1 MTMRRHSVLIGVVLL
16 MGQMGSQAVASD
28 ISTIF
33 KEVKG
38 AVAVILT
45 VQREFDPGSVDG
57 FVNREGLG
65 SGVLISDDGK
75 VVTAAHVVHTADK
88 VEAVFPSGQRIQG
101 RVLGSAPWADIAL
114 IQLDRA
120 PKAVNPV
127 TFGNSDK
134 MSVGEEIFIV
144 GAPLGISHTL
154 TVGHL
159 SGRRKANTL
168 HGDIDGSSGEFFQ
181 TDAAIYQGN
190 SGGPM
195 FNMKGEVI
203 GIVSHMISK
212 TGGYDGLGFA
222 VTSNVAQRLLFD
234 EQSIW
239 SGMQGFPLGGE
250 LAKAFNLPQPV
261 GLLVQRVAAQS
272 LSGRAGLRGGSI
284 PATIQDQRVLLGGDI
299 ILRVQGIPISKA
311 TMKKIKE
318 SINRARLGD
327 TITLTVLR
335 EGKILDLTAMRLRT
349 P

>member
-1 MTMRRHSVLIGVVLL
+1 MGRFGTVLITAVL
-16 MGQMGSQAVASD
+16 MSDMGSQAVASD
-28 ISTIF
+28 VSKMF
-33 KEVKG
+33 KRVAP

-45 VQREFDPGSVDG
+45 VQKELAPGSDNG

-75 VVTAAHVVHTADK
+75 VVTAAHVVHTADQ

-114 IQLDRA
+114 IQLDRS
-120 PKAVNPV
+120 PEKVKPV
-127 TFGNSDK
+127 KFGNSDH

-154 TVGHL
+154 TVGHI
-159 SGRRKANTL
+159 SARRKANRL
-168 HGDIDGSSGEFFQ
+168 HGAIDLSSGEFFQ

-212 TGGYDGLGFA
+212 TGGYEGLGFA
-222 VTSNVAQRLLFD
+222 VTSNVAQRLLFE

-239 SGMQGFPLGGE
+239 SGMEGFPLGGE
-250 LAKAFNLPQPV
+250 LAKAFNLPQPM

-272 LSGRAGLRGGSI
+272 LSARAGLQGGRI

-299 ILRVQGIPISKA
+299 ILKVQGIQLGTE
-311 TMKKIKE
+311 TMTKIKE
-318 SINRARLGD
+318 SVNRARLGD
-327 TITLTVLR
+327 NVTLTVLR
-335 EGKILDLTAMRLRT
+335 AGEILELTAMRLRT